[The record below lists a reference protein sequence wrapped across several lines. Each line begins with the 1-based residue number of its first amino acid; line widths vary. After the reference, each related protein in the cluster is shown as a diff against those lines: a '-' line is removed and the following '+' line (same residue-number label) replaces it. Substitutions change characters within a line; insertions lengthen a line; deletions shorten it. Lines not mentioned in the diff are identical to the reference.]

1 MTTGSRPL
9 NICPPKGPLQTLWLS
24 SFLRTNPPWTGLGN
38 ADVWL
43 QRMSDFP
50 KVGSKKPP
58 LNNKEAVDCKEPLQ
72 KIENIDFT

>member
-1 MTTGSRPL
+1 
-9 NICPPKGPLQTLWLS
+9 
-24 SFLRTNPPWTGLGN
+24 
-38 ADVWL
+38 
-43 QRMSDFP
+43 MSDFP